1 MKPLRVLI
9 VDDEPLGRER
19 VRGFVGKA
27 DALTLCG
34 ECADGREA
42 VAAIR
47 AEKPDL
53 VFLDIRMPDLDGF
66 GVLGELQREGLP
78 LPVIVFVT
86 AYDAHALKAFEVNA
100 IDYLLKPVQRA
111 RFDQAVERARAL
123 LDKGD
128 SSALAANLA
137 RLLADQRPKFLRSIE
152 AKSPGRIDYV
162 PVDEILW
169 IGADGNYAELHTG
182 GPKSF
187 LARTT
192 ITELEAQLD
201 PARFLRIGR
210 SVIVNLRAARTL
222 RTVGRAHK
230 VELTNGEKL
239 AVTRNLD
246 ELQRRLQFS

>member
-1 MKPLRVLI
+1 MKTLRVLI

-19 VRGFVGKA
+19 VRGFVGKTEGLA
-27 DALTLCG
+27 LCG

-47 AEKPDL
+47 AERPDL

-66 GVLGELQREGLP
+66 GVLDALQRGGIP
-78 LPVIVFVT
+78 LPVVVFVT
-86 AYDAHALKAFEVNA
+86 AYDAHALQAFEVNA

-111 RFDQAVERARAL
+111 RFEQAVARARGL

-128 SSALAANLA
+128 PTALAENLA

-152 AKSPGRIDYV
+152 ARSPGRIDYV

-169 IGADGNYAELHTG
+169 IGADANYAEIHTG
-182 GPKSF
+182 GPRAF

-192 ITELEAQLD
+192 ITELEARLD

-210 SVIVNLRAARTL
+210 SVIVSLHAVRTL
-222 RTVGRAHK
+222 RTAGRAHQA
-230 VELTNGEKL
+230 ELANGEKL

-246 ELQRRLQFS
+246 ELQRRLQFP

>member
-1 MKPLRVLI
+1 MKSLRVLI

-19 VRGFVGKA
+19 VRGFVAKEEG
-27 DALTLCG
+27 LVLCG
-34 ECADGREA
+34 ECANGREA
-42 VAAIR
+42 VATIR
-47 AEKPDL
+47 AERPDL

-66 GVLGELQREGLP
+66 GVLAELRSKGLP

-86 AYDAHALKAFEVNA
+86 AYDEHALKAFEVNA

-111 RFDQAVERARAL
+111 RFEESVARARAL
-123 LDKGD
+123 LDRGD
-128 SSALAANLA
+128 ASALAENLA
-137 RLLADQRPKFLRSIE
+137 RLLAERAPRFLRSIE

-169 IGADGNYAELHTG
+169 IEADGNYADIHTAS
-182 GPKSF
+182 PKSH

-192 ITELEAQLD
+192 ITELEQQLD
-201 PARFLRIGR
+201 PAHFLRIGR

-222 RTVGRAHK
+222 RTSGRSHSI
-230 VELTNGEKL
+230 ELAGGQKI

-246 ELQRRLQFS
+246 QLQSRLQFS